1 MALETTQAGT
11 GLRDKE
17 GWMETA
23 LGEVRVFGEGAVE
36 AYGTKRGSG
45 AASLAALH
53 PGKSQRAVSSP
64 SVELNFFF
72 QARANSRN
80 SYFHTNFDI

>member
-17 GWMETA
+17 GWMEIV
-23 LGEVRVFGEGAVE
+23 LWEVRVYGEGAVE
-36 AYGTKRGSG
+36 AHGIKRGSG

-53 PGKSQRAVSSP
+53 PGKSQRAVSLEQS
-64 SVELNFFF
+64 SCGAELFLSSQRKF
-72 QARANSRN
+72 QEFLF
-80 SYFHTNFDI
+80 SYKL